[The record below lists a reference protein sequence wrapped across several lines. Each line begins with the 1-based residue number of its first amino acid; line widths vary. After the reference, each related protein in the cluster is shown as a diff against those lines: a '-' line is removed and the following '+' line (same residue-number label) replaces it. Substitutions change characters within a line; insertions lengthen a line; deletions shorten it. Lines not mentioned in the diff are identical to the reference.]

1 MNNVLDFIDKF
12 KFGIIAAF
20 ATYIFIFIFLQMES
34 YTQYFP
40 IEPFHDGAIIEQSP
54 EIELQPEN
62 IDTEGYNQDI
72 KSISRDAND
81 KREKSPDN
89 WSQNQTAKQAEQAV
103 KDYEK
108 ELFEESGGSQER
120 KRIQEQMERD
130 RQNNEKATTPTTKPQ
145 AKSGGD
151 KAFDGAVMV
160 EWSLAD
166 RFPHQKNNWY
176 VRNPGYTCGYG
187 SNGVVF
193 VDIKVNSNGDVI
205 QANYS
210 ASRSQN
216 ANACMIEQGVNYAK
230 KSRFAYSSSA
240 PKIQEGTIVYRFVS
254 Q

>member
-1 MNNVLDFIDKF
+1 MNKVLDFIDQY

-40 IEPFHDGAIIEQSP
+40 IKPFHEGAIIEQSP
-54 EIELQPEN
+54 EIELQQDN
-62 IDTEGYNQDI
+62 IDTEGFAQDI

-81 KREKSPDN
+81 TREKSNKD
-89 WSQNQTAKQAEQAV
+89 WSQNQSAKQVEQSV

-108 ELFEESGGSQER
+108 KLFEEAGGAEER

-130 RQNNEKATTPTTKPQ
+130 REKNKNVAAPKENNTAKA
-145 AKSGGD
+145 GGD
-151 KAFDGAVMV
+151 KSFDGAVMV
-160 EWSLAD
+160 EWSLSD

-187 SNGVVF
+187 SNGTVVI
-193 VDIKVNSNGDVI
+193 DIKVNPNGDVI

-210 ASRSQN
+210 AAKSQN
-216 ANACMIEQGVNYAK
+216 ANPCMIAQGVKYAK
-230 KSRFAYSSSA
+230 KSRFAYSASA